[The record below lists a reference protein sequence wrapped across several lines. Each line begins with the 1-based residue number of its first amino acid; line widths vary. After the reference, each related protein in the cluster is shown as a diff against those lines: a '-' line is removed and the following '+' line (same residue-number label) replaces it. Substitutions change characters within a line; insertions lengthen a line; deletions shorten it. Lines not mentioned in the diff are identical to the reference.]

1 MQDYEILGQFY
12 LGKQYSLAEQALQE
26 APILYDSTDLT
37 THALI
42 IGMTGSGKTGLGIS
56 LLEEALIDNIPL
68 IAIDPKGD
76 IANLLLTFDELRG
89 DRFLPWIDSQKAATQ
104 GQTKEDYAAA
114 QAKLWEKGLGDWG
127 QDVSRI
133 QRLRQQVEMA
143 VYTPGSSA
151 GLSVSLL
158 DSFDAPATEV
168 LDDIDLMTERVGATA
183 TSLLSLLDIDADPV
197 TSREHILISTLLTYH
212 WNLGQ
217 NLDIASLIQAI
228 QTPPMDR
235 IGVMELNQFY
245 PTKDRMALAMQLNN
259 LLASPSFTAWRSGEP
274 LDIQK
279 LLYSPEGKARAA
291 IFSIG
296 HLGDRERMFFV
307 TLLLNQLLSWMRS
320 QSGTSSL
327 RAMLYM
333 DEIMGY
339 LPPVANPPS
348 KKPMLTLLKQAR
360 AFGLGLVLATQN
372 PVDLDYK
379 ALSNIGTWF
388 VGRLQTER
396 DRARVLEGL
405 QGADGAG
412 FDAAELQEVLA
423 GFGKR
428 VFLLRN
434 VHETEP
440 VIFQTRWALSYLRG
454 PLTREQMKQLMATM
468 KAAKKVEMEASDV
481 PSSPAPAIAQ
491 IAPARS
497 NAERVADTGAAV
509 LPESIPAGIEAFYA
523 PAKPGSELQP
533 WAIAIAQVHYSSKTY
548 DIDKTQSFSFQLPLA
563 SLSDSSDLDWF
574 NSDSLDWKVADL
586 LTVPPSGTSCDPLP
600 SFAQT
605 AKPYSKWQTALNR
618 HIREAHPLK
627 LIKCK
632 SPKLVSQPGEA
643 KTDFLLRVRQ
653 KLREERDGALK
664 KIRDRYAIKLRNAEN
679 KLMTA
684 KERLER
690 EQMQA
695 QQRQLESVVAVGSSL
710 LGAFMGRRR
719 GGRSGR
725 RAVRAVGRLN
735 QDRLDIAQAQNK
747 AELMADDL
755 RQLEDQLRMELAG
768 IENDYRAEKVEFEKV
783 EVVAK
788 VADVEFL
795 TFGLLWQVG

>member
-1 MQDYEILGQFY
+1 MRDYEILGQFY
-12 LGKQYSLAEQALQE
+12 LGKQYNLPEKALQA

-42 IGMTGSGKTGLGIS
+42 IGMTGSGKTGLGMS

-76 IANLLLTFDELRG
+76 IANLLLTFDELTG
-89 DRFLPWIDSQKAATQ
+89 DRFLPWIDPQEAATQ
-104 GQTKEDYAAA
+104 GLTSQDYAAA
-114 QAKLWEKGLGDWG
+114 QAELWEKGLGEWG

-151 GLSVSLL
+151 GLPISLL
-158 DSFDAPATEV
+158 DSFDAPAAE
-168 LDDIDLMTERVGATA
+168 LLEDIDLMTERVGATA
-183 TSLLSLLDIDADPV
+183 TSLLSLLDIDTDPV
-197 TSREHILISTLLTYH
+197 TSREHILISNLLTYH

-228 QTPPMDR
+228 QIPPMDR
-235 IGVMELNQFY
+235 IGVMDLNQFY
-245 PTKDRMALAMQLNN
+245 PAKDRMALAMRLNN
-259 LLASPSFTAWRSGEP
+259 LLASPGFAAWRSGEP

-279 LLYSPEGKARAA
+279 LLYTPEGKARAA

-296 HLGDRERMFFV
+296 HLDDRERMFFV
-307 TLLLNQLLSWMRS
+307 TMLLNQLLSWMRS

-388 VGRLQTER
+388 IGRLQTER

-405 QGADGAG
+405 QGADGEG
-412 FDAAELQEVLA
+412 FDAAELQEVLSNL
-423 GFGKR
+423 GKR

-434 VHETEP
+434 VHEAEP

-454 PLTREQMKQLMATM
+454 PLTREQIKQLMATM
-468 KAAKKVEMEASDV
+468 KAVRKAKAAEM
-481 PSSPAPAIAQ
+481 PQSSAPAIARTTS
-491 IAPARS
+491 APAQTDPMVDPGS
-497 NAERVADTGAAV
+497 TV
-509 LPESIPAGIEAFYA
+509 LPEGIEVFYA
-523 PAKPGSELQP
+523 PAESGSELQP
-533 WAIAIAQVHYSSKTY
+533 WAIAVAQVHYSSKTY
-548 DIDKTQSFSFQLPLA
+548 DLDEIKTLSFQLPLA
-563 SLSDSSDLDWF
+563 ELSDAQTLDWCKAQPLAIAPSDLQP
-574 NSDSLDWKVADL
+574 S
-586 LTVPPSGTSCDPLP
+586 PPSGTHLQPLP
-600 SFAQT
+600 DFAQT

-618 HIREAHPLK
+618 HIREVHPLE
-627 LIKCK
+627 LIRCK

-653 KLREERDGALK
+653 KLREERDTALEK
-664 KIRDRYAIKLRNAEN
+664 MRDRYATKLRNAEK

-684 KERLER
+684 EERLER

-695 QQRQLESVVAVGSSL
+695 QQRQLESAVAVGSSL

-719 GGRSGR
+719 GGGSGR

-735 QDRLDIAQAQNK
+735 QDRLDIEQAQNK
-747 AELMADDL
+747 AALMADDL
-755 RQLEDQLRMELAG
+755 RQLEEQLQTELSG
-768 IENDYRAEKVEFEKV
+768 VEKEYRAENVEFEKV
-783 EVVAK
+783 EVGAK
-788 VADVEFL
+788 VADVEFVM
-795 TFGLLWQVG
+795 FGLLWQAG